1 MISLRFV
8 SHPGPFDWACRL
20 AQYWFWAS
28 HCEAVLPD
36 GRLLGAMFSGGVQAR
51 DPLYDQGG
59 YTKQIRVPLLLTA
72 DEEAKFINFLHE
84 QVGKPYDWTAVA
96 GFYSQRDWQED
107 DSWFCSEL
115 MAAALAASGA
125 FPQQMAVKFSRITPR
140 DLMLLTS
147 VLAGAR

>member
-1 MISLRFV
+1 MVALRFV

-28 HCEAVLPD
+28 HVDAVMPD
-36 GRLLGAMFSGGVQAR
+36 GSYISARFDDGVQRRQA
-51 DPLYDQGG
+51 DYDAGG
-59 YTKQIRVPLLLTA
+59 FSKQLVVPLSLS
-72 DEEAKFINFLHE
+72 EAQESALIAFLID
-84 QVGKPYDWTAVA
+84 QIGKPYDWTGIA
-96 GFYSQRDWQED
+96 GFYSTRDWQED

-115 MAAALAASGA
+115 IAAGLAASGV

-147 VLAGAR
+147 VLPRLK